1 MDTGRIICMGSYG
14 TKSTKAGVKEPSVEN
29 EKKCSN
35 EKRFLAQLECGIFEK
50 QLAFTFAQFKVRFSW
65 A

>member
-14 TKSTKAGVKEPSVEN
+14 TKTTKADVKEPSVEN

-35 EKRFLAQLECGIFEK
+35 EKRFLGQLECGILEK
-50 QLAFTFAQFKVRFSW
+50 QLHLLLLNLK
-65 A
+65 

>member
-1 MDTGRIICMGSYG
+1 MEQKRPKRKL
-14 TKSTKAGVKEPSVEN
+14 KS
-29 EKKCSN
+29 

-65 A
+65 AQRIYSHVRMKMDNDDEF